1 MTVSSS
7 SSDPLP
13 ARNQPVPADRSAE
26 KKEVLFHGFP
36 ASPGICRG
44 RALVFGSTHT
54 DFNEIEPIAIEPSQ
68 VDSEIERFQAAIDK
82 T

>member
-1 MTVSSS
+1 MTVPA

-13 ARNQPVPADRSAE
+13 AGNRQVPPDQPAE

-44 RALVFGSTHT
+44 RALVFGSAHT
-54 DFNEIEPIAIEPSQ
+54 DFNEIEPIAIERKIAGSGT
-68 VDSEIERFQAAIDK
+68 R
-82 T
+82 